1 MREAPER
8 CSTLNHWGYDKSCRN
23 GGRGSPQELW
33 HAEANVWGAMDSS
46 TDAWIGG
53 AHVTVPCVSVR
64 TLQKLALTPVHA
76 SRCQT
81 PICGHLPPSEPAN
94 FKRGAGMH
102 SVVAVSISK
111 HCMTYTAA
119 QALWALEGPRQGEMI
134 CKAAVDPALILIIC
148 LWVRDVN
155 DPQRFHRQPTNQVKP
170 DRREHYS
177 PLNRLFRA
185 A

>member
-1 MREAPER
+1 MDWWSSRVFVSFFSR
-8 CSTLNHWGYDKSCRN
+8 YFTQHSTTRTEPFCTSESACR
-23 GGRGSPQELW
+23 
-33 HAEANVWGAMDSS
+33 
-46 TDAWIGG
+46 
-53 AHVTVPCVSVR
+53 TVPCVSVR